1 MVATLVAAAL
11 IFGPTFAW
19 AESSGGDLPWF
30 VGGVLGFYV
39 LNVISA
45 FFGVAFIGVARRSIA
60 GEPWSMGDGWSAAA
74 WRLGPILWWAAVSTV
89 VGLILQA
96 LERVR
101 GGVVINVVARWIVGA
116 AWSLATFFIVPV
128 LAVEGGSP
136 FAAAKRSA
144 QIVRKRWGEGIVGA
158 TAIGGLF
165 TIAICVAVIPIVL
178 GLASITSSPF
188 VGLLLVVVGVVAA
201 AIAIVANS
209 AASQLF
215 RFVLY
220 EYAATDNVVGG
231 SHRRSSTARSRSAA
245 ASFADAVFGGRCRLP
260 PAMRIGVA
268 KEIKQDEYRVALTPA
283 GALELTRQGHEVVI
297 ETGAGLGSAMP
308 DRDYERV
315 GARIGSVEEVWESS
329 DLVLKVKEPIEPEYS
344 RLREGLILFTYL
356 HIAAD
361 EPLTRALLDSGITAV
376 AYETVEVGRTLP
388 LLAPMSEVAGRLA
401 SQAGAYF
408 LEKPLGGRG
417 LLLGGVPG
425 VAPGRVVI
433 VGGGVVGYNAAVIA
447 LGLGAQV
454 TILERSIDRMRHL
467 EEVLSGRVTLL
478 MSSSLQIE
486 ASVTDADLVIGAVL
500 IPGAVAP
507 KLVTREMIGEMKD
520 GAVVVDVAIDQGG
533 CFETSHATTHADP
546 VYVVDGV
553 THYCVAN
560 MPGAVPITST
570 KSLTNATL
578 PYVEAIANRGLR
590 DAVANDPA
598 LAKGVNVV
606 DGKLTYEAVAEA
618 HGLDYTPLE
627 GVLPLSAV

>member
-1 MVATLVAAAL
+1 
-11 IFGPTFAW
+11 
-19 AESSGGDLPWF
+19 
-30 VGGVLGFYV
+30 
-39 LNVISA
+39 
-45 FFGVAFIGVARRSIA
+45 
-60 GEPWSMGDGWSAAA
+60 
-74 WRLGPILWWAAVSTV
+74 
-89 VGLILQA
+89 
-96 LERVR
+96 
-101 GGVVINVVARWIVGA
+101 
-116 AWSLATFFIVPV
+116 
-128 LAVEGGSP
+128 
-136 FAAAKRSA
+136 
-144 QIVRKRWGEGIVGA
+144 
-158 TAIGGLF
+158 
-165 TIAICVAVIPIVL
+165 
-178 GLASITSSPF
+178 
-188 VGLLLVVVGVVAA
+188 
-201 AIAIVANS
+201 
-209 AASQLF
+209 
-215 RFVLY
+215 
-220 EYAATDNVVGG
+220 
-231 SHRRSSTARSRSAA
+231 
-245 ASFADAVFGGRCRLP
+245 
-260 PAMRIGVA
+260 
-268 KEIKQDEYRVALTPA
+268 
-283 GALELTRQGHEVVI
+283 
-297 ETGAGLGSAMP
+297 MP
-308 DRDYERV
+308 DGNYERV

-361 EPLTRALLDSGITAV
+361 EALTRALLDSGVTAV

-507 KLVTREMIGEMKD
+507 KLVTREMIGAMKD

-560 MPGAVPITST
+560 MPGAVPVTST

-578 PYVEAIANRGLR
+578 PYVEAIANSGLR
-590 DAVANDPA
+590 DAVANDAA
-598 LAKGVNVV
+598 LAKGVNAV

-627 GVLPLSAV
+627 DVLPLSAV